1 MYQIIKGGYNTRHPS
16 SFFMSH
22 PDGLNNYL
30 LLIVKTPAVFQIAG
44 QDYTLSPNQAI
55 ILAPHTPCS
64 YSNPYG
70 EYMDDWLHIAA
81 EEDIFPLR
89 GILATNTF
97 FSFSSL
103 IPPDKSL
110 LFLQLHSQ
118 QIPTILLHTH
128 NAPPVSESPQTVP
141 APLKKFTNSSASS
154 AFNF

>member
-1 MYQIIKGGYNTRHPS
+1 MYQIIKGGCNTRHPS

-70 EYMDDWLHIAA
+70 
-81 EEDIFPLR
+81 DIWMTGSTSPPKK
-89 GILATNTF
+89 TF
-97 FSFSSL
+97 FRCG
-103 IPPDKSL
+103 
-110 LFLQLHSQ
+110 
-118 QIPTILLHTH
+118 
-128 NAPPVSESPQTVP
+128 ES
-141 APLKKFTNSSASS
+141 
-154 AFNF
+154 